1 MVVASLQLKDSE
13 AAIVIDVTHRYR
25 QLVEAKKGVE
35 VAERLQSAAQELVRV
50 TRNQYTQKAALLS
63 DLLKAQ
69 SNLADADHQ
78 ATRAL
83 LDLATAQ
90 ADLEKAIGEDE

>member
-1 MVVASLQLKDSE
+1 MSAIAVTEFLWLPPEVEGASSFRARDEFQSTLLMS
-13 AAIVIDVTHRYR
+13 
-25 QLVEAKKGVE
+25 
-35 VAERLQSAAQELVRV
+35 LQSAAQELVRV
-50 TRNQYTQKAALLS
+50 TQNQYTQKAALLS

-78 ATRAL
+78 AIRTL

-90 ADLEKAIGEDE
+90 ADLEKAIGGDE

>member
-1 MVVASLQLKDSE
+1 VA
-13 AAIVIDVTHRYR
+13 
-25 QLVEAKKGVE
+25 EAKKEVE
-35 VAERLQSAAQELVRV
+35 VTGRLQSAAQELVRV
-50 TRNQYTQKAALLS
+50 TLNQYAQKAALLS

-69 SNLADADHQ
+69 SNLADVHHQ

-90 ADLEKAIGEDE
+90 ANLEKAIGEDE